1 MSNMKSVLCWFVLL
15 LSVATLISSCAKDN
29 SSSSST
35 SSTDNTSSSSGD
47 SSSTTEI
54 EGTWKTPCFASG
66 TAYRTKSL
74 IVTGTTL
81 VDTTDVY
88 SDSSC
93 TTEKSTWVDTYSSLN
108 IGNEIT
114 FASYGSSGGSGHKF
128 TLTLDTITGT
138 PLTASDVT
146 TLNTYSY
153 CGDSDWALNTA
164 KSLLGKNCTGVTE
177 WSAGTAAQGV
187 YLLDG
192 SKIYFDV

>member
-1 MSNMKSVLCWFVLL
+1 LL
-15 LSVATLISSCAKDN
+15 GCKKD
-29 SSSSST
+29 
-35 SSTDNTSSSSGD
+35 DD
-47 SSSTTEI
+47 SSTTTTEL

-177 WSAGTAAQGV
+177 WSTGTAAQGV

-192 SKIYFDV
+192 SKIFFGIGLSYPSSVDTGDNDTFTKQ

>member
-1 MSNMKSVLCWFVLL
+1 MKYFISIIILSLVLF
-15 LSVATLISSCAKDN
+15 SCSKKD
-29 SSSSST
+29 
-35 SSTDNTSSSSGD
+35 DD
-47 SSSTTEI
+47 SSTTTTEL

-177 WSAGTAAQGV
+177 WSTGTAAQGV

-192 SKIYFDV
+192 SKIFFGIGLSYPSSVDTGDNDTFTKQ

>member
-1 MSNMKSVLCWFVLL
+1 MKYFIPIIILSLFLL
-15 LSVATLISSCAKDN
+15 GCKRD
-29 SSSSST
+29 
-35 SSTDNTSSSSGD
+35 DD
-47 SSSTTEI
+47 SSTTTTEL

-74 IVTGTTL
+74 IVTGATL

-164 KSLLGKNCTGVTE
+164 NDIAGKTCSHGTE
-177 WSAGTAAQGV
+177 WAAGTAGQGV

-192 SKIYFDV
+192 SKLFYSIGLSYPSSVNTGDNDTFTKQ

>member
-1 MSNMKSVLCWFVLL
+1 MLGCK
-15 LSVATLISSCAKDN
+15 KD
-29 SSSSST
+29 
-35 SSTDNTSSSSGD
+35 DD
-47 SSSTTEI
+47 SSTTTTEL

-114 FASYGSSGGSGHKF
+114 FDSYGSSGGSGHKF

-164 KSLLGKNCTGVTE
+164 KSVLGKTCGGTAY
-177 WSAGTAAQGV
+177 WSANTAAYGL
-187 YLLDG
+187 YRLDG
-192 SKIYFDV
+192 GTQLFWSVGTSSPNSVDTGTSDNFTKQ

>member
-1 MSNMKSVLCWFVLL
+1 MKYFIPIIILSLFLL
-15 LSVATLISSCAKDN
+15 GCKKD
-29 SSSSST
+29 
-35 SSTDNTSSSSGD
+35 DD
-47 SSSTTEI
+47 SSTTTTEL

-74 IVTGTTL
+74 IVTGATL

-177 WSAGTAAQGV
+177 WSTGTAAQGV

-192 SKIYFDV
+192 SKIFFGIGLSYPSSVDTGDNDTFTKQ

>member
-1 MSNMKSVLCWFVLL
+1 MKYFIPIIILSLFLL
-15 LSVATLISSCAKDN
+15 GCKKD
-29 SSSSST
+29 
-35 SSTDNTSSSSGD
+35 DD
-47 SSSTTEI
+47 SSTTTTEL

-93 TTEKSTWVDTYSSLN
+93 TSGNSKWEDTYSSLN
-108 IGNEIT
+108 IGDEKT

-192 SKIYFDV
+192 SKIFFGIGLSYPSSVDTGDNDTFTKQ

>member
-1 MSNMKSVLCWFVLL
+1 MKYFIPIIILSLFLL
-15 LSVATLISSCAKDN
+15 GCKKD
-29 SSSSST
+29 
-35 SSTDNTSSSSGD
+35 DD
-47 SSSTTEI
+47 SSTTTTEL

-81 VDTTDVY
+81 VDTTNIY

-93 TTEKSTWVDTYSSLN
+93 TSENSKWVDTFSSLN
-108 IGNEIT
+108 IGDEIT

-177 WSAGTAAQGV
+177 WSTGTAAQGV

-192 SKIYFDV
+192 SKIFFGIGLSYPSSVDTGDNDTFTKQ

>member
-1 MSNMKSVLCWFVLL
+1 MKYFIPIIILSLFLL
-15 LSVATLISSCAKDN
+15 GCKKD
-29 SSSSST
+29 
-35 SSTDNTSSSSGD
+35 DD
-47 SSSTTEI
+47 SSTTTTEL

-177 WSAGTAAQGV
+177 WSTGTAAQGV

-192 SKIYFDV
+192 SKIFFGIGLSYPSSVDTGDNDTFTKQ

>member
-1 MSNMKSVLCWFVLL
+1 MKYFIPIIILSLFLL
-15 LSVATLISSCAKDN
+15 GCKKD
-29 SSSSST
+29 
-35 SSTDNTSSSSGD
+35 DD
-47 SSSTTEI
+47 SSTTTTEL

-192 SKIYFDV
+192 SKIFFGIGLSYPSSVDTGDNDTFTKQ

>member
-1 MSNMKSVLCWFVLL
+1 MKYFIPIIILSLFLL
-15 LSVATLISSCAKDN
+15 GCKKD
-29 SSSSST
+29 
-35 SSTDNTSSSSGD
+35 DD
-47 SSSTTEI
+47 SSTTTTEL

-81 VDTTDVY
+81 VDTTDVF

-177 WSAGTAAQGV
+177 WSTGTAAQGV

-192 SKIYFDV
+192 SKIFFGIGLSYPSSVDTGDNDTFTKQ

>member
-1 MSNMKSVLCWFVLL
+1 MKYFIPIIILSLFLL
-15 LSVATLISSCAKDN
+15 GCKKD
-29 SSSSST
+29 
-35 SSTDNTSSSSGD
+35 DD
-47 SSSTTEI
+47 SSTTTTEL

-74 IVTGTTL
+74 IVTGATL

-164 KSLLGKNCTGVTE
+164 NDIAGKTCSHGTE
-177 WSAGTAAQGV
+177 WAAGTAGQGV

-192 SKIYFDV
+192 SKLFYSIGLSYPSSVNTGDNDTFTKQ